1 MNYGFL
7 VIKLLNLLIWCLGD
21 KTLILLGV
29 YFIWGVTTALV
40 SRLLLN
46 LRGVEN
52 DARWGQETSISPQSA
67 YKPEES
73 TFMQT
78 GWFERTRNGIETTFT
93 TTDDTKGGDGYWEG
107 GMGLAAGTNNTYLSL
122 VEQDALQ
129 RREQEMKEK
138 RAMEMEK
145 WREQHRALP
154 IVPKYG
160 PAYPPPDFSESVL
173 VIGQDDKFVENDG
186 TITEPS
192 SALSE
197 VFATMPY
204 DPSLDDSYP
213 EPFKAGSERR
223 QSRKLQWAP
232 RRENNKEVEVIRRK
246 SFLPSAN
253 TFRTNSNSTF
263 LDPNIERVL
272 LRTRS
277 GGATVEGL
285 RSSGPRSMGMGSL
298 PFSLNSWT
306 PQFPPS
312 HPPL

>member
-1 MNYGFL
+1 
-7 VIKLLNLLIWCLGD
+7 
-21 KTLILLGV
+21 
-29 YFIWGVTTALV
+29 
-40 SRLLLN
+40 
-46 LRGVEN
+46 
-52 DARWGQETSISPQSA
+52 
-67 YKPEES
+67 
-73 TFMQT
+73 
-78 GWFERTRNGIETTFT
+78 
-93 TTDDTKGGDGYWEG
+93 
-107 GMGLAAGTNNTYLSL
+107 MGLAAGINNTYLGF
-122 VEQDALQ
+122 VEQEALQ
-129 RREQEMKEK
+129 RREQQMKEK
-138 RAMEMEK
+138 RGMEMEK

-160 PAYPPPDFSESVL
+160 PSCSPHDFSEIVL

-186 TITEPS
+186 TITGPS

-223 QSRKLQWAP
+223 QSRKLQWA
-232 RRENNKEVEVIRRK
+232 RRENSKEVEVIRRK

-253 TFRTNSNSTF
+253 TFRANSNSTF

-277 GGATVEGL
+277 GGATLEGL

-298 PFSLNSWT
+298 PFSLNSRT